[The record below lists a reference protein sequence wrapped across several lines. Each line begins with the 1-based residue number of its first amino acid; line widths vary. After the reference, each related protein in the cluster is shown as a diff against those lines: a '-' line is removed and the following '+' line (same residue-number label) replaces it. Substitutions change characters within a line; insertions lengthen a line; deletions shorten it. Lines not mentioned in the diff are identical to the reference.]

1 MQDSLWE
8 AQPRRRG
15 VKRLSLLT
23 ALPSILLKPPHR
35 SRAQGPEL
43 SQPQGREPA
52 RAMAGEQV
60 AFGWPHSFR
69 TLITG
74 RTIRCVAQTMALGAT
89 DTWTG
94 YINLDEP

>member
-1 MQDSLWE
+1 
-8 AQPRRRG
+8 
-15 VKRLSLLT
+15 
-23 ALPSILLKPPHR
+23 
-35 SRAQGPEL
+35 
-43 SQPQGREPA
+43 
-52 RAMAGEQV
+52 MA
-60 AFGWPHSFR
+60 FDWPHSFR